1 MRVFVG
7 ILVGLALYTLFW
19 LYFFGVFPF
28 SSKRPQLSSVVA
40 LKTIPQSTVI
50 PQNKQK
56 EVLAVQTASNEL
68 PKSYSIDIIPR
79 QQSFNL
85 SCEFAAAA
93 SIIYHFTGDSSFSPQ
108 NEYEAEKMLMAKVG
122 VSQNPNIGIRMG
134 NISFGDFS
142 SLFTNLNKL
151 FGGTEY
157 YGVHAPPFIDLFEEF
172 LLSAR
177 PIGKNGNVAIAI
189 QKAISSDHLV
199 MAWIKIGYGKPIDV
213 ALSYGITTPVIRGE
227 HVLVIYGY
235 DQEGVFV
242 MDPGNGGKRHIFY
255 QDLINSMQ
263 EFPMPLLEV
272 YPSSNSTGFEVV
284 PEPIDS
290 LTGLPRNNLRI
301 LVQNASG
308 TTGIGNEVA
317 SLLREFGYKIA
328 GVESKEADELDV
340 SIEIKKEMHD
350 YLYLLRRDLNLLS
363 YRIATSSSDLIKEE
377 ADAIITIG
385 R

>member
-1 MRVFVG
+1 M
-7 ILVGLALYTLFW
+7 
-19 LYFFGVFPF
+19 
-28 SSKRPQLSSVVA
+28 
-40 LKTIPQSTVI
+40 
-50 PQNKQK
+50 
-56 EVLAVQTASNEL
+56 
-68 PKSYSIDIIPR
+68 
-79 QQSFNL
+79 
-85 SCEFAAAA
+85 
-93 SIIYHFTGDSSFSPQ
+93 GD
-108 NEYEAEKMLMAKVG
+108 
-122 VSQNPNIGIRMG
+122 
-134 NISFGDFS
+134 ISFGDFS

-227 HVLVIYGY
+227 HVLMIYGY

-272 YPSSNSTGFEVV
+272 YPSSKATSFEVV
-284 PEPIDS
+284 PESTDS

-301 LVQNASG
+301 LVRNASG
-308 TTGIGNEVA
+308 KAGLGNEVA
-317 SLLREFGYKIA
+317 SLFREFGYKIA